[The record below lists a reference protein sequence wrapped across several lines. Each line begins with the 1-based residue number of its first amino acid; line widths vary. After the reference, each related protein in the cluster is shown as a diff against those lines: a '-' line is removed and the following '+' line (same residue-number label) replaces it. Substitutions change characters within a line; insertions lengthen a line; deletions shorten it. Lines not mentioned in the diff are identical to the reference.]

1 MLRLIL
7 LITILTSVSI
17 KPIIAQ
23 EDKNIFIVE
32 NVEVKTKGKS
42 PSSARAVAVNNARR
56 DAFLILLTRLEL
68 NLSIADNI
76 SDEEISD
83 MIRSEQVI
91 NEKIAGNNY
100 SASFNITFAK
110 NFVDH
115 ILSQKTNQKGSALE
129 NKDKEIYLAIP
140 VLFEKNEYLI
150 WEDENKWRSVL
161 KNFIKQKKTS
171 KKIIIPE
178 PSFDNIE
185 SINKENILKID
196 YNQIEQMIEQNKASS
211 AYILFLDFNNDENKA
226 LVKVLH
232 LRKLQKNQFK
242 LSFTNTNKLN
252 YDDLISNVAQKT
264 VEYLEESIIGKDKNF
279 NSNLIRL
286 GLNVDNISQWLNIKK
301 IIESSN
307 LVDEINIISISKN
320 YVEISVNYTNS
331 QKNIEEN
338 FAKIGIII
346 TKKSDNFYT
355 YNSTN

>member
-1 MLRLIL
+1 MVRLIIMIAL
-7 LITILTSVSI
+7 LASI
-17 KPIIAQ
+17 STKPTIAQ
-23 EDKNIFIVE
+23 EDKNIFMVE

-42 PSSARAVAVNNARR
+42 PSSARTIAVNNARR

-68 NLSIADNI
+68 SLSIADNI

-100 SASFNITFAK
+100 SATFNITFAK

-129 NKDKEIYLAIP
+129 SKDKEIYLAIP
-140 VLFEKNEYLI
+140 ILSEKNEYLI
-150 WEDENKWRSVL
+150 WEDNNKWQMAI
-161 KNFIKQKKTS
+161 KNFIKQKKIS

-178 PSFDNIE
+178 ASVDNVTILSKDNIA
-185 SINKENILKID
+185 KID
-196 YNQIEQMIEQNKASS
+196 YLQLEPIIEQYKAGS
-211 AYILFLDFNNDENKA
+211 AYLLFLNFNENENKA

-242 LSFTNTNKLN
+242 LSFTNTNKIS
-252 YDDLISNVAQKT
+252 YDELINNVAQKT
-264 VEYLEESIIGKDKNF
+264 IEYLEESTVGRDKNF
-279 NSNLIRL
+279 NSNLIKL
-286 GLNVDNISQWLNIKK
+286 GLNVKSISEWLNIKK
-301 IIESSN
+301 IIENSN
-307 LVDEINIISISKN
+307 LVDEINILSISKN
-320 YVEISVNYTNS
+320 YVEISLNYVS
-331 QKNIEEN
+331 SEKSIEEA
-338 FAKIGIII
+338 FTKIGVII